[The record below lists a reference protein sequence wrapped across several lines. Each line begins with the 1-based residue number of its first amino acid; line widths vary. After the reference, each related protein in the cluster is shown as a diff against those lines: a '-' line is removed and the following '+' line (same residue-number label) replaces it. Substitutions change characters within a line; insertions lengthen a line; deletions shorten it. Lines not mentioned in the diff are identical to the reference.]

1 MPSEI
6 DRQKVVAAIRN
17 APAPVVNTT
26 YLADEFDVP
35 RERLGEKLDE
45 LVAEGVLEHTEARGR
60 GHLWWL
66 SVTTE
71 LDVDK

>member
-1 MPSEI
+1 MPTEI
-6 DRQKVVAAIRN
+6 DRQKVVAAIRD

-26 YLADEFDVP
+26 YLADEFDVS
-35 RERLGEKLDE
+35 RERLGEQLDE

-66 SVTTE
+66 SVASE
-71 LDVDK
+71 LNVDE